1 MEDNYLIV
9 REYEERIF
17 DSQSSIHPSFIE
29 FKHSNGKFY
38 FAWVKDQK
46 IFMRSEGYASA
57 SSRDHGIASVLDNR
71 FDKNNY
77 RTESAH
83 GAHFL
88 ILLAT
93 NNKEIARSFPM
104 KEEIETF
111 IALHRVEENEEST
124 PSAEDLNFTQ
134 KDMEETN
141 SIEEE
146 NIKTT
151 TTESNSVVEEK
162 IETAAKEEKVEEAI
176 IPLAEEK
183 EEIKIEEVE
192 TKIIPEDISLEK
204 PKMISSPL
212 LDSFRSEVKSESNQ
226 TTESAEEKDN
236 EALKTNT
243 VSVDIIEEPERKET
257 IVSPDVDLD
266 YFDEDKLVNVET
278 DKPLAAIIEEKKEK
292 EEKFETKLG
301 SILAD
306 EEKAP
311 SKTSWKWLVWLL
323 LLACLGALLWWMLK
337 MDGCQRVKKL
347 IPMKTAAID
356 TLPIASQSGI
366 KADSGK
372 LDQASI
378 EAKATWE
385 KTLGGMVAIRLP
397 DGSLINVPENGTE
410 KRLVDYLDAKCG
422 TSEIKKTWFDMDRI
436 LFKSG
441 TDELKEISDEQ
452 IILLAK
458 IFKSYPNKKF
468 KIGGYTDN
476 LGDPEANIRLSA
488 IRAAAATRAITSKGI
503 DSARMRYEG
512 YGQEHP
518 ICPAND
524 TEECRAKNR
533 RVAIRVDVCE

>member
-9 REYEERIF
+9 REYEERIS
-17 DSQSSIHPSFIE
+17 DSKSSRYPNFIE

-38 FAWVKDQK
+38 FAWIKDQK
-46 IFMRSEGYASA
+46 IFMRSEGYATA
-57 SSRDHGIASVLDNR
+57 SSRDHGLASVLNNR

-88 ILLAT
+88 ILLAS

-111 IALHRVEENEEST
+111 ITLNRIEENEEATTST
-124 PSAEDLNFTQ
+124 EVRNNTQ
-134 KDMEETN
+134 EEKEEAN
-141 SIEEE
+141 SLVDE
-146 NIKTT
+146 NSEISTA
-151 TTESNSVVEEK
+151 ESNDVVEEK
-162 IETAAKEEKVEEAI
+162 VEAEVLPTAEVK
-176 IPLAEEK
+176 
-183 EEIKIEEVE
+183 EIKIEEVE
-192 TKIIPEDISLEK
+192 TKIEPEDISLDK
-204 PKMISSPL
+204 PNLISSPL
-212 LDSFRSEVKSESNQ
+212 LDSFRSEVKAESIQ
-226 TTESAEEKDN
+226 TTELAEEKDK
-236 EALKTNT
+236 EALKKNI
-243 VSVDIIEEPERKET
+243 VSVDIIEETERKET

-266 YFDEDKLVNVET
+266 YFDEDKLVNVAI
-278 DKPLAAIIEEKKEK
+278 DKPLSEIIEEKKVT
-292 EEKFETKLG
+292 EEKIETKLG
-301 SILAD
+301 SILAE
-306 EEKAP
+306 EEKTH
-311 SKTSWKWLVWLL
+311 SKTSFKWLLWLFF
-323 LLACLGALLWWMLK
+323 LALIVGLLWWMFKL
-337 MDGCQRVKKL
+337 DGCQRIKKI
-347 IPMKTAAID
+347 IPIKTAAID
-356 TLPIASQSGI
+356 TLPIASQNGI
-366 KADSGK
+366 KADSGM

-378 EAKATWE
+378 EAKASWE

-410 KRLVDYLDAKCG
+410 KKLVEYLDAKCG

-441 TDELKEISDEQ
+441 TDQLMPISDEQ

-476 LGDPEANIRLSA
+476 VGDPEANIRLSA
-488 IRAAAATRAITSKGI
+488 IRAGAATRAIAAIGI
-503 DSARMRYEG
+503 DSVRMRYEG